1 MKRTTQNLIVSSERT
16 LRARIH
22 RLRVRLARIAQA
34 SRAIDPYFIPVI
46 AVIAIAVIWSA
57 K

>member
-46 AVIAIAVIWSA
+46 ACLAIIVIWSA

>member
-1 MKRTTQNLIVSSERT
+1 MKRTTQNLIVASQRT
-16 LRARIH
+16 PRARIH

-34 SRAIDPYFIPVI
+34 SRAIDPYFIPFI